1 MCVLSVFGAEFQP
14 HNIYTK
20 TITIVIIIIVPH
32 HKLLQKIIE
41 NYTFKMR
48 KFGNALK
55 ISKLKPI
62 PLMSNVND

>member
-1 MCVLSVFGAEFQP
+1 MSESVESKAS
-14 HNIYTK
+14 NTK

-48 KFGNALK
+48 SKFFGENVLK
-55 ISKLKPI
+55 HTFET
-62 PLMSNVND
+62 